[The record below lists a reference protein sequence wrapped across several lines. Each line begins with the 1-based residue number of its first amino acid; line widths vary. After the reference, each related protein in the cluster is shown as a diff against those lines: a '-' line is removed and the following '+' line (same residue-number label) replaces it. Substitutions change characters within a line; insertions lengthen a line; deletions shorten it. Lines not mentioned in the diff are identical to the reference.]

1 MNLIKTSIKRPL
13 TIIMVFL
20 VVILFGGI
28 GYTRMPADLMPKMDI
43 PVLTIQTMWQG
54 AGPEDVDEQISKKI
68 DEKVSAVSK
77 VKQTQTISQESVSF
91 VVVQFDYGT
100 DVDKVLNDVK
110 SKVDDVQSQLPDG
123 VEKSKVLKID
133 INAGAIA
140 SLVVTSDKSSDD
152 IMKYAED
159 VIQNK
164 IKAQDGV
171 TSADIKGGE
180 NSEVNIIADPA
191 VLSSYNVSL
200 STIKSTL
207 ANSNKTFPYG
217 TITEGEN
224 KVTLRGMDQ
233 LRSLEDIKQIQIQT
247 NKGQSVRLDQI
258 CDVQFGAKDKEDIY
272 RYNGKES
279 LVLDVNKQQDA
290 NTLAVMEDVKKAVA
304 ELNKSNSEYKITIVN
319 DSSEYIKTSIENVLT
334 EIFTAAIISFLVI
347 LVFLKN
353 IRASLVVSL
362 AIPTS
367 IIGTIAVLYFT
378 GETINIVTLS
388 SLVIS
393 VGLVVDNSI
402 VVIENIFKYKNNKKL
417 TNEEATFHGTTTVS
431 SAIIG
436 STLTIICVFLPILF
450 TDGLTKIMFGA
461 LAKTI
466 ISALAISLIAAITI
480 VPSVFNKLSGGKS
493 SGKMKEK
500 PSPIFDKISEGYK
513 NLIDKSLKH
522 KKIVVLL
529 STALFVLSIFGARF
543 IGMDFMPA
551 SDKGKLSISITLP
564 EGLDLKPS
572 DYYVA
577 MAEEKISDI
586 PEIKTVITS
595 LITSGTSVNSGNKAS
610 IHVELVPKEE
620 RKLSTAKVQEEIKAR
635 MATVPDCKVAVTMD
649 SGFGGGGSSG
659 GSDLAL
665 TLKGADLDTLDV
677 LANQIKDKLGDIN
690 GLQNI
695 ETSIADTTQEAQ
707 FKIDK
712 QKANK
717 YGVNTGSIGSILN
730 TAIGGKSVTT
740 AKINDY
746 DVDVNLKF
754 KNDSIN
760 NIEDIK
766 QIKIPNNKGQEIPLG
781 NIVDIKMAN
790 GLKKI
795 SRNDGDYAISITA
808 SLKGIDTGTASKKAM
823 EVVNQLNLP
832 KDYEVSFGGNTQ
844 NMNESMSGLA
854 YAILI
859 AIVLVYMV
867 MVAQFESFSKPLI
880 IMSCIPYA
888 FVGVVAALL
897 ITRISLSIVGMLG
910 VVLLVGIVVNHGI
923 VMIDYIEQL
932 RRASENMPLDEIV
945 AKGAA
950 IRLRPV
956 LMTVLTAALGMVP
969 TALALHEGGEMMQ
982 PLAVVIIGGLIVST
996 LVTLI
1001 LIPVIYMIFDNWE
1014 KKFGKKIHKF
1024 TEAISVKYENFKAE
1038 KVRPKFSKI
1047 LNDDIE
1053 PKVIDSNE
1061 NIDLK
1066 K

>member
-1 MNLIKTSIKRPL
+1 MIKTSIKRPL

-20 VVILFGGI
+20 ILIMFGAI

-77 VKQTQTISQESVSF
+77 VKETQTISQESVSF
-91 VVVQFDYGT
+91 VVVQFEYGT
-100 DVDKVLNDVK
+100 NVNDVLNDVK
-110 SKVDDVQSQLPDG
+110 SKVDDLQEQLPDG
-123 VEKSKVLKID
+123 VERSKVLKID
-133 INAGAIA
+133 INAGAI
-140 SLVVTSDKSSDD
+140 SNLVVTSDKSSDD

-159 VIQNK
+159 VVQNK

-171 TSADIKGGE
+171 TSADIKGGQ
-180 NSEVNIIADPA
+180 NSVVNIIADPA
-191 VLSSYNVSL
+191 VLSSYDVSL
-200 STIKSTL
+200 STVKSIL
-207 ANSNKTFPYG
+207 SNSNKTFPYG

-224 KVTLRGMDQ
+224 KITLRGMDQ
-233 LRSLEDIKQIQIQT
+233 LKTLEDIKQIQIPT
-247 NKGQSVRLDQI
+247 NKGQSVRLDEV
-258 CDVQFGAKDKEDIY
+258 CDIIYGSKDKEDIY

-279 LVLDVNKQQDA
+279 LVIDVNKQQDA
-290 NTLAVMEDVKKAVA
+290 NTLKVMEDVKKAVA
-304 ELNKSNSEYKITIVN
+304 ELNKSNSQYNITIVN
-319 DSSEYIKTSIENVLT
+319 DSSEYIKTSIENVLA
-334 EIFTAAIISFLVI
+334 EIFTAAIISFLII
-347 LVFLKN
+347 LIFLKN
-353 IRASLVVSL
+353 IRASLVVASS
-362 AIPTS
+362 IPIS
-367 IIGTIAVLYFT
+367 IIGAIAVLYFT

-393 VGLVVDNSI
+393 VGIVVDNSI
-402 VVIENIFKYKNNKKL
+402 VVIENIFKYKNNEKL
-417 TNEEATFHGTTTVS
+417 SNEEATYHGTRTVS

-450 TDGLTKIMFGA
+450 TEGLTKIMFGA

-466 ISALAISLIAAITI
+466 ISSLAISLIAAITI
-480 VPSVFNKLSGGKS
+480 VPSIFNKLSGGKGAS
-493 SGKMKEK
+493 KMKEK

-513 NLIDKSLKH
+513 NLIDTSLKH
-522 KKIVVLL
+522 KKLVVFL
-529 STALFVLSIFGARF
+529 STALFAVSIFGATF

-595 LITSGTSVNSGNKAS
+595 LISSGTSVSNGNKATVN
-610 IHVELVPKEE
+610 VELVPKEE
-620 RKLSTAKVQEEIKAR
+620 RKLSTAKVQEEIIQR
-635 MATVPDCKVAVTMD
+635 MATVPDCKIAVTMD

-659 GSDLAL
+659 SDLSL
-665 TLKGADLDTLDV
+665 TVKGADLDTLDV
-677 LANQIKDKLGDIN
+677 LANQIKEKLGDIN
-690 GLQNI
+690 GLRNI

-717 YGVNTGSIGSILN
+717 YGVNTGSIGSLLN
-730 TAIGGKSVTT
+730 TAIGSNTVTT

-746 DVDVNLKF
+746 DVDVYLKF

-766 QIKIPNNKGQEIPLG
+766 QIKVLNNKGEEIPLG

-795 SRNDGDYAISITA
+795 SRNDGDYAISINA
-808 SLKGIDTGTASKKAM
+808 SLKGIDTGTASNKAM

-844 NMNESMSGLA
+844 NMNESMGGLVSA
-854 YAILI
+854 VLI

-880 IMSCIPYA
+880 IMTCIPFA

-910 VVLLVGIVVNHGI
+910 VVLLIGIVVNHGI

-932 RRASENMPLDEIV
+932 RKSMKAPLEEVV

-969 TALALHEGGEMMQ
+969 TALALSEGGEMMQ
-982 PLAVVIIGGLIVST
+982 PLAVVIIGGLIMST
-996 LVTLI
+996 LVTLV
-1001 LIPVIYMIFDNWE
+1001 LIPVIYIIFDNLE
-1014 KKFGKKIHKF
+1014 KKFGNKFHKF
-1024 TEAISVKYENFKAE
+1024 SEGTSERYEHFKE
-1038 KVRPKFSKI
+1038 DKIKSKFRK
-1047 LNDDIE
+1047 LF
-1053 PKVIDSNE
+1053 
-1061 NIDLK
+1061 NIDPKPAEADEKIDLNK
-1066 K
+1066 

>member
-1 MNLIKTSIKRPL
+1 MNFIRTSIKRPL

-20 VVILFGGI
+20 VVIMFGAI

-68 DEKVSAVSK
+68 DEQVSAVSK

-91 VVVQFDYGT
+91 IVVQFEYGT
-100 DVDKVLNDVK
+100 DVDDVLNDVK
-110 SKVDDVQSQLPDG
+110 SKVDEIQEELPEG
-123 VEKSKVLKID
+123 AEKSKVLKID
-133 INAGAIA
+133 INAGAIGN
-140 SLVVTSDKSSDD
+140 LVVTGDKSADD
-152 IMKYAED
+152 IMKYAEE
-159 VIQNK
+159 VVQTK
-164 IKAQDGV
+164 IKAEDGV

-180 NSEVNIIADPA
+180 KSEVNIIADPA
-191 VLSSYNVSL
+191 VLSSYDVSL
-200 STIKSTL
+200 ATIKNILSG
-207 ANSNKTFPYG
+207 SNKTFPYG
-217 TITEGEN
+217 TITQGED
-224 KVTLRGMDQ
+224 KITLRGMDE
-233 LRSLEDIKQIQIQT
+233 LKSLDDIKQIQIPT
-247 NKGQSVRLDQI
+247 NKGQSVRLDQV
-258 CDVQFGAKDKEDIY
+258 CDVQYGSADKEDIY

-279 LVLDVNKQQDA
+279 LVIDVNKQQDA
-290 NTLAVMEDVKKAVA
+290 NTIEVMKEVRKVVD
-304 ELNKSNSEYKITIVN
+304 ELNKNNPQYSVKIIN
-319 DSSEYIKTSIENVLT
+319 DSSDYITTSIENVLS
-334 EIFTAAIISFLVI
+334 EIFTAAFISFLII
-347 LVFLKN
+347 LIFLKN
-353 IRASLVVSL
+353 IRASLVVAL

-367 IIGTIAVLYFT
+367 IIGTLAVLYFT

-393 VGLVVDNSI
+393 VGIVVDNSI
-402 VVIENIFKYKNNKKL
+402 VVIENIFKYRHNEKL
-417 TNEEATFHGTTTVS
+417 TNEEATFHGTRTVS

-493 SGKMKEK
+493 ATKMKEK

-513 NLIDKSLKH
+513 NLIDVSLKH
-522 KKIVVLL
+522 KKIVVIL
-529 STALFVLSIFGARF
+529 STALFVISIFGAKF
-543 IGMDFMPA
+543 IGMDFMPP
-551 SDKGKLSISITLP
+551 SDRGKLSISITLP

-586 PEIKTVITS
+586 PEIETVITS
-595 LITSGTSVNSGNKAS
+595 LITSGNGVTNGNSATIS
-610 IHVELVPKEE
+610 VELIPKEE
-620 RKLSTAKVQEEIKAR
+620 RKKETAEVQEEIIER
-635 MATVPDCKVAVTMD
+635 MNTIPDCKIAVSLE
-649 SGFGGGGSSG
+649 SGFGGGGSG
-659 GSDLAL
+659 GGGLSL
-665 TLKGADLDTLDV
+665 TLKGADLDALDV
-677 LANQIKDKLGDIN
+677 LAKQIQEKLKGID
-690 GLQNI
+690 GLRNV

-707 FKIDK
+707 FRINK
-712 QKANK
+712 QKANQ
-717 YGVNTGSIGSILN
+717 YGINTGSIGSLLN
-730 TAIGGKSVTT
+730 TAIGGNSVTT

-754 KNDSIN
+754 KNESIN

-766 QIKIPNNKGQEIPLG
+766 QIKVISNKGEEIPLG
-781 NIVDIKMAN
+781 NIADIKMED

-795 SRNDGDYAISITA
+795 SRTDGDYAISITA
-808 SLKGIDTGTASKKAM
+808 DLKGIDAGTASTKAM
-823 EVVNQLNLP
+823 EAVNQLDMP
-832 KDYEVSFGGNTQ
+832 KDYEVSFGGETQ
-844 NMNESMSGLA
+844 DMNESMGGLVSA
-854 YAILI
+854 VLI

-867 MVAQFESFSKPLI
+867 MVAQFESFSKPFI

-888 FVGVVAALL
+888 FVGVVGALL

-932 RRASENMPLDEIV
+932 RESMDAPLDEIV

-950 IRLRPV
+950 VRLRPV

-996 LVTLI
+996 LVTLV
-1001 LIPVIYMIFDNWE
+1001 LIPVIYIIFDDLE
-1014 KKFGKKIHKF
+1014 KRSAKLIHKF
-1024 TEAISVKYENFKAE
+1024 TGKISGKYDQFKEE
-1038 KVRPKFSKI
+1038 KVKPKFNKI
-1047 LNDDIE
+1047 KNIYIE
-1053 PKVIDSNE
+1053 PKAIE
-1061 NIDLK
+1061 KEEEKDLK

>member
-1 MNLIKTSIKRPL
+1 MNLIRTSIKRPL
-13 TIIMVFL
+13 TIIMTFL
-20 VVILFGGI
+20 VLIMFGYI

-43 PVLTIQTMWQG
+43 PVLTIQTVWQG

-68 DEKVSAVSK
+68 EEQVSAVSK

-91 VVVQFDYGT
+91 VVVQFEYGT
-100 DVDKVLNDVK
+100 KVDDVLNDVR
-110 SKVDDVQSQLPDG
+110 SKVDDIQSKLPEDA
-123 VEKSKVLKID
+123 EKSKVLKID

-140 SLVVTSDKSSDD
+140 SLVVTGDKPADD

-159 VIQNK
+159 VIQTK
-164 IKAQDGV
+164 IKAADGV

-180 NSEVNIIADPA
+180 KSVVNIIADPA
-191 VLSSYNVSL
+191 VLSSYDVNL
-200 STIKSTL
+200 STIKSIL
-207 ANSNKTFPYG
+207 SGSNKTFPYG
-217 TITEGEN
+217 TITQGED
-224 KVTLRGMDQ
+224 KITLRGMDQ
-233 LRSLEDIKQIQIQT
+233 LKSLEDIKQIQIPT
-247 NKGQSVRLDQI
+247 NKGQSVRLDEV
-258 CDVQFGAKDKEDIY
+258 CDVQYGSADKENIY

-279 LVLDVNKQQDA
+279 LVMDINKQQDA
-290 NTLAVMEDVKKAVA
+290 NTIKVMEEVKKVVG
-304 ELNKSNSEYKITIVN
+304 ELNKGNSQYSIQIVN
-319 DSSEYIKTSIENVLT
+319 DSSEYIKTSIENVLS
-334 EIFTAAIISFLVI
+334 EIFTAALISFIII
-347 LVFLKN
+347 LIFLKN
-353 IRASLVVSL
+353 IRASLVVAL

-367 IIGTIAVLYFT
+367 IIGTLAVLYFT

-393 VGLVVDNSI
+393 VGIVVDNSI
-402 VVIENIFKYKNNKKL
+402 VVIENIFKHKNNEKL
-417 TNEEATFHGTTTVS
+417 SNEEATFQGTKTVA

-480 VPSVFNKLSGGKS
+480 VPSVFNKLSGGKNAA
-493 SGKMKEK
+493 KMKEK

-513 NLIDKSLKH
+513 NLIDTSLKH
-522 KKIVVLL
+522 KRLVVIL
-529 STALFVLSIFGARF
+529 STALFVISIFGAKF

-564 EGLDLKPS
+564 DGLDLKPS

-577 MAEEKISDI
+577 MAEDKISDI
-586 PEIKTVITS
+586 PEIKTVVTS
-595 LITSGTSVNSGNKAS
+595 LITAGTSTVRSGNKAT
-610 IHVELVPKEE
+610 INVELVPKEK
-620 RKLSTAKVQEEIKAR
+620 RKKATAQVQEEIIQR
-635 MATVPDCKVAVTMD
+635 MNTIPDCKVAVAMD
-649 SGFGGGGSSG
+649 SGIGGGGGSSG
-659 GSDLAL
+659 SNLSL

-677 LANQIKDKLGDIN
+677 IAKQIQEKLGGIS
-690 GLQNI
+690 GLRNI
-695 ETSIADTTQEAQ
+695 DTSISNTTQEAQ
-707 FKIDK
+707 FRIDK

-717 YGVNTGSIGSILN
+717 YGINTGSIGSLLN

-760 NIEDIK
+760 SIEDIK
-766 QIKIPNNKGQEIPLG
+766 QIKVISNKGEEIPLG
-781 NIVDIKMAN
+781 NIADIKMAD

-795 SRNDGDYAISITA
+795 SRTDGDYAISITA
-808 SLKGIDTGTASKKAM
+808 DLKGIDAGTASKQAM
-823 EVVNQLNLP
+823 TAINELNMP
-832 KDYEVSFGGNTQ
+832 KDYSVSFGGNTQ
-844 NMNESMSGLA
+844 NMNESMSGLVT
-854 YAILI
+854 AILI
-859 AIVLVYMV
+859 AIILVYMV
-867 MVAQFESFSKPLI
+867 MVAQFESFSKPFI

-932 RRASENMPLDEIV
+932 RKSMNAPLEEIV

-950 IRLRPV
+950 VRLRPV
-956 LMTVLTAALGMVP
+956 LMTVLTAAIGMVP

-982 PLAVVIIGGLIVST
+982 PLAVVIIGGLMVST
-996 LVTLI
+996 LVTLV
-1001 LIPVIYMIFDNWE
+1001 LIPVIYIIFDKLE
-1014 KKFGKKIHKF
+1014 KKFAKIIHKA
-1024 TEAISVKYENFKAE
+1024 TGKASESYEQFKEE
-1038 KVRPKFSKI
+1038 KIRPKFRKLGIGNIESKS
-1047 LNDDIE
+1047 
-1053 PKVIDSNE
+1053 IDE
-1061 NIDLK
+1061 EDVDLK